1 MAYIAK
7 LSNSGGVKSLTRY
20 VSALAG
26 NATFIETAY
35 ESIASSSPAG
45 SSNITFSS
53 IPQTYQHLQIRF
65 YMPDCSTA
73 PGNLWF
79 YPNGDSTGNKTLHE
93 MNGTGFSTTAGFAN
107 GLPWNRIC
115 YQGATH
121 SYPLVSICDLLDYTN
136 TNKYKTSRVLWGSNR
151 NNSGAPYDTYIGL
164 TSGYVPITNA
174 FTSLT
179 IGRDSG
185 NFPTGTH
192 IGLYGIKG

>member
-1 MAYIAK
+1 MSPSNIGIYASQISGK
-7 LSNSGGVKSLTRY
+7 LNS
-20 VSALAG
+20 
-26 NATFIETAY
+26 Y
-35 ESIASSSPAG
+35 ESIVSSSPAG
-45 SSNITFSS
+45 STNITFSS
-53 IPQTYQHLQIRF
+53 IPQTYKHLQIRF

-73 PGNLWF
+73 PGNIWF

-93 MNGTGFSTTAGFAN
+93 MNGTGFATAAGFAN
-107 GLPWNRIC
+107 GLPWNRIG

-121 SYPLVSICDLLDYTN
+121 SYPLVSICDLLDYTD
-136 TNKYKTSRVLWGSNR
+136 TNKYKTSRVLWAANR
-151 NNSGAPYDTYIGL
+151 NNGGAPYDTYIAE
-164 TSGYVPITNA
+164 TSGYIPITNA